1 MRDDISAFM
10 SLVRIDLFERW
21 ETWSVAVGPAGFR
34 WGWAGLA
41 SASLG
46 ALGTGQC
53 PRNKG

>member
-21 ETWSVAVGPAGFR
+21 ETWSVTVGPAGFG

-46 ALGTGQC
+46 ALGTSQC